1 MAGNEQ
7 EMLVDMNELIPGQE
21 YTFIF
26 NDGNRY
32 SGILETYLGNPRS
45 AVRLA
50 NGYQRNGVRQQGT
63 TNFPL
68 SFVNRVVQ
76 DRVTQSG
83 GKKQKVNGKKQKSKR
98 KKTRKLRRKMSRRRK
113 LSRTKK

>member
-26 NDGNRY
+26 NDGRRY
-32 SGILETYLGNPRS
+32 SGILETYGPNNGIPRS

-68 SFVNRVVQ
+68 SFVNRVIQ
-76 DRVTQSG
+76 DRVTQTG
-83 GKKQKVNGKKQKSKR
+83 GKKQKSKR
-98 KKTRKLRRKMSRRRK
+98 KKTRKPRRKMSRRRK
-113 LSRTKK
+113 LSRTRK